1 VAELTRKEKATWV
14 RTLAAE
20 TRTDEVGVNAQ
31 RALVKLLDHCA
42 DMGGWCDHEDCG
54 EARWRALQKV
64 TAPLWRTPR

>member
-1 VAELTRKEKATWV
+1 
-14 RTLAAE
+14 
-20 TRTDEVGVNAQ
+20 VNAQ
-31 RALVKLLDHCA
+31 RALVKLLDNCA